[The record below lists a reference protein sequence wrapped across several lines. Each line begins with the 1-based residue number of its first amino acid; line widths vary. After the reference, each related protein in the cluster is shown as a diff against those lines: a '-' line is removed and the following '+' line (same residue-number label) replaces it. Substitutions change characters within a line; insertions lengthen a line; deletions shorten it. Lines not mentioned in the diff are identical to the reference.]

1 MNPVIQ
7 YINST
12 KHPTNVRAKKTIQE
26 CVNRNMEE
34 YNTTEEEAKF
44 YETHCHK
51 CGVSISIG
59 KKYCDD
65 SCFKMVEKHNFDCYW
80 KKSCKM
86 CHIHKQYVVLNCN
99 FEFVN

>member
-7 YINST
+7 YINS
-12 KHPTNVRAKKTIQE
+12 AKQVKQVKRKNPIQE
-26 CVNRNMEE
+26 CIQHNMKT

-51 CGVSISIG
+51 CGITISMG
-59 KKYCDD
+59 KKYCDE

-86 CHIHKQYVVLNCN
+86 CHIHKQYVVLTSN
-99 FEFVN
+99 FDFIK